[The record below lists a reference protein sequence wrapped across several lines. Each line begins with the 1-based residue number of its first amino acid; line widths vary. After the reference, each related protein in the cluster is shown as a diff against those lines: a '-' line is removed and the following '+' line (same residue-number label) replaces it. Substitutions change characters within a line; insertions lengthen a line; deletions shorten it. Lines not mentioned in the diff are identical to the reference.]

1 MCSSPWLI
9 AAYRGLHR
17 LCVPRHPP
25 YAFFRLTPLDVKQ
38 KTSETG
44 PGACLNTR
52 DLTSDTD
59 RMNPVLI
66 FCRNGGINPAVTDE
80 IESQCRF
87 VIPQSLLI
95 SVVKKRAPG

>member
-38 KTSETG
+38 KTSEIA
-44 PGACLNTR
+44 PGGYLNTR
-52 DLTSDTD
+52 DLTSDQFIT
-59 RMNPVLI
+59 
-66 FCRNGGINPAVTDE
+66 
-80 IESQCRF
+80 
-87 VIPQSLLI
+87 
-95 SVVKKRAPG
+95 

>member
-38 KTSETG
+38 KTKKQALG
-44 PGACLNTR
+44 PASLTR
-52 DLTSDTD
+52 DLTSDFYCRRD
-59 RMNPVLI
+59 RIHPVL
-66 FCRNGGINPAVTDE
+66 TDE

-87 VIPQSLLI
+87 VIPQSLLT

>member
-1 MCSSPWLI
+1 MCSSPRLI

-38 KTSETG
+38 KTKKQALG
-44 PGACLNTR
+44 PASLTR
-52 DLTSDTD
+52 DLTSDQFILYD
-59 RMNPVLI
+59 RT
-66 FCRNGGINPAVTDE
+66 NPANTDE

-87 VIPQSLLI
+87 VIPQSLLT